1 MAAAA
6 TLTQT
11 WMLEL
16 YDSLPQYFGY
26 HRRTRANHDEANFRL
41 ALGQRLQELGQRLFD
56 GADLRPHLLA
66 RKQHDLVEM
75 LTEDITTVM
84 KLLNRT
90 GVIQIA
96 GDPAEAITELQ
107 TIDGELLIL
116 IERMWLSAEAMYANE
131 CIDFQPASQALT
143 ICLEAFLR
151 LAEERNSLLGLG
163 WESEFGRE
171 PHMNVVIETEN
182 DA

>member
-6 TLTQT
+6 TLTQP

-26 HRRTRANHDEANFRL
+26 HRRTRANHDEAEFRL

-66 RKQHDLVEM
+66 RKQHELVEM
-75 LTEDITTVM
+75 MTEDITTVM

-90 GVIQIA
+90 GVISIS
-96 GDPAEAITELQ
+96 GDPGESILELQ

-116 IERMWLSAEAMYANE
+116 LERMWALADAMYLNE
-131 CIDFQPASQALT
+131 CVDFMPAAQNLT

-163 WESEFGRE
+163 WESEFGRA
-171 PHMNVVIETEN
+171 PTMNVVVETEK
-182 DA
+182 DS

>member
-6 TLTQT
+6 TLTQP

-26 HRRTRANHDEANFRL
+26 HRRTRANHDEAEFRL

-66 RKQHDLVEM
+66 REQHDLVEL

-90 GVIQIA
+90 GVIHIS
-96 GDPAEAITELQ
+96 GEPGETILELQ

-116 IERMWLSAEAMYANE
+116 LERMWTSADAMYLNE
-131 CIDFQPASQALT
+131 CSDFKPAAQSLT

-151 LAEERNSLLGLG
+151 LAEERNNLLGLG
-163 WESEFGRE
+163 WESEFGRA
-171 PHMNVVIETEN
+171 PSMNVVVETEN
-182 DA
+182 DS